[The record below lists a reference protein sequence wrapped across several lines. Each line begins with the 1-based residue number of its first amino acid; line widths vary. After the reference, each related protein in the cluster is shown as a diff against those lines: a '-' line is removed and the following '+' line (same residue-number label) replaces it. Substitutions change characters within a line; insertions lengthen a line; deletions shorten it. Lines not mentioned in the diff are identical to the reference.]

1 MRAAVEDF
9 VNQKMNEINLKID
22 SSIDR
27 DYATEY
33 LNSEQRKC
41 DSMMNRASSASKY
54 LYHKYLMGEDVGGIL
69 KNEEFY
75 LNFFHGD
82 ELFFCREKMPTAKE
96 DAKTEVVTDIEVDDN
111 CIESMMPVEPP
122 PQYRFQLTDELYADI
137 YKQTF
142 EFICH
147 KELLRLIKGDFYQN
161 KLSSLPITNTVMPAY
176 GYSSGKNVFNGV
188 PINLVKDFFNQLC
201 NKKVLTPTQLDNFI
215 LRAFQGDSSIGKQT
229 LNTLKIK
236 EKAIINLFHKFYQEC
251 VAHPKFEPQRN
262 SIKKYKGLLTENF
275 TNWEQKDELK
285 NFSRTTSYSI
295 WKSDML
301 NKSY

>member
-1 MRAAVEDF
+1 
-9 VNQKMNEINLKID
+9 MNEINLKID
-22 SSIDR
+22 SSVDR
-27 DYATEY
+27 DYAKEY

-54 LYHKYLMGEDVGGIL
+54 LYHKYLLGEDVGGIL

-82 ELFFCREKMPTAKE
+82 ELFFCREMMPTAKE

-111 CIESMMPVEPP
+111 CIESLMPVEPP

-147 KELLRLIKGDFYQN
+147 KELLRLIQGDFYQS
-161 KLSSLPITNTVMPAY
+161 KLSSLPISSKVLPAL
-176 GYSSGKNVFNGV
+176 GSSSDENVFNGV
-188 PINLVKDFFNQLC
+188 PLILVKVFFNQLC
-201 NKKVLTPTQLDNFI
+201 NKKALTPTQLDNFI
-215 LRAFQGDSSIGKQT
+215 LRAFQGDLSIEKQT
-229 LNTLKIK
+229 LNTIETK
-236 EKAIINLFHKFYQEC
+236 EIAIINLFHIFYREC
-251 VAHPKFEPQRN
+251 TAIPQFEPQKN

-275 TNWEQKDELK
+275 TNWENRDELK
-285 NFSRTTSYSI
+285 NFSRTTSYTI
-295 WKSDML
+295 WHKETVIKLS
-301 NKSY
+301 